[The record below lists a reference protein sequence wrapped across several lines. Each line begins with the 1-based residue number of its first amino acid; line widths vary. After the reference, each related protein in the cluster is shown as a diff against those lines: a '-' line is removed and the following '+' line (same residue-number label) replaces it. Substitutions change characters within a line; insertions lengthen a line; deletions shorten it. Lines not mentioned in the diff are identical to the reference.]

1 MSENFRKNM
10 NDSEQNS
17 QNNSNSSDRLNQN
30 NIVNEIFSN
39 NINNNQ
45 NIGNG
50 SSEEERKSNNSNIIH
65 SIFNNNN
72 IQENQ
77 DKTDIIIE
85 LQRSLIGILTEMRQ
99 SQDEGLTYQ
108 KKNVENMNEMLK
120 IMYNQGEELKQMRQ
134 ELQKVRN
141 DQLQELKQLRN
152 EQTQQLN
159 NQNLL
164 INEIK
169 RMNETQS
176 ELLKKL
182 LADEGKKK
190 NPNQEKNDDK

>member
-1 MSENFRKNM
+1 
-10 NDSEQNS
+10 
-17 QNNSNSSDRLNQN
+17 
-30 NIVNEIFSN
+30 
-39 NINNNQ
+39 
-45 NIGNG
+45 
-50 SSEEERKSNNSNIIH
+50 
-65 SIFNNNN
+65 
-72 IQENQ
+72 
-77 DKTDIIIE
+77 
-85 LQRSLIGILTEMRQ
+85 MRQ

-108 KKNVENMNEMLK
+108 KKNVENVAEMLK
-120 IMYNQGEELKQMRQ
+120 IMHNQGE
-134 ELQKVRN
+134 
-141 DQLQELKQLRN
+141 ELKQLRN

-176 ELLKKL
+176 KLLNKL